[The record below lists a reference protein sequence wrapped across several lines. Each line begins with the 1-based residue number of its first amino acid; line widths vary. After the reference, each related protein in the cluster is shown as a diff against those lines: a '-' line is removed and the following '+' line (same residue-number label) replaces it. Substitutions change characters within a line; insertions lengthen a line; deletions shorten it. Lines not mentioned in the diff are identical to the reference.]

1 MAILQCKGYGEYSEG
16 ISVYSNHSN
25 IFTFDIT
32 ESTDVD
38 ERGEKA
44 KSFYIFEFPNVL
56 TIEEIKTS
64 FEKAYLE
71 YHGFS
76 VEKLV
81 HMLYGSPTEEE
92 ILLYNNIASKARY
105 YSAKI
110 NSVKNELDIE
120 KDNLIAKV
128 KAYDT
133 SNNVNSFI
141 LNGKTLWLSKDTR
154 VGLVNSINY
163 EKSEGNSIT
172 NLWYEGIKY
181 TLNID
186 TALVMLKQLELYA
199 LECYNTTQTH
209 IANISKLKTVEEVKS
224 YNYKTGYPSI
234 LNFKAG

>member
-1 MAILQCKGYGEYSEG
+1 MGILQCKGYEEYSEG

-32 ESTDVD
+32 ESSEID
-38 ERGEKA
+38 ESGKKE
-44 KSFYIFEFPNVL
+44 KSFYIFEYPNVL
-56 TIEEIKTS
+56 TTAEIKTS

-71 YHGFS
+71 YYGFS

-81 HMLYGSPTEEE
+81 YMLYGSPTEEE
-92 ILLYNNIASKARY
+92 VLLYNNISSKARY
-105 YSAKI
+105 YSSKI
-110 NSVKNELDIE
+110 NPMKSELDIE
-120 KDNLIAKV
+120 KYNLITKV

-133 SNNVNSFI
+133 SNNVNSFV
-141 LNGKTLWLSKDTR
+141 LNGKTLWLPKDTR

-186 TALVMLKQLELYA
+186 EALVMLKQLELYA

-209 IANISKLKTVEEVKS
+209 IANINKLKTIEEVKS
-224 YNYKTGYPSI
+224 YDYKTGYPTI

>member
-1 MAILQCKGYGEYSEG
+1 MA
-16 ISVYSNHSN
+16 
-25 IFTFDIT
+25 
-32 ESTDVD
+32 
-38 ERGEKA
+38 
-44 KSFYIFEFPNVL
+44 
-56 TIEEIKTS
+56 
-64 FEKAYLE
+64 
-71 YHGFS
+71 
-76 VEKLV
+76 
-81 HMLYGSPTEEE
+81 
-92 ILLYNNIASKARY
+92 NNIRQIYKGSY
-105 YSAKI
+105 DESF
-110 NSVKNELDIE
+110 
-120 KDNLIAKV
+120 KV
-128 KAYDT
+128 IIDDT
-133 SNNVNSFI
+133 LPSPE
-141 LNGKTLWLSKDTR
+141 DTR